1 MLLADLSFCPLLEL
15 SNQGVWGM
23 SKPRIAIVTGGG
35 SGLGRALC
43 FELSLEGHFVVVTD
57 LDLESARQVV
67 AELEEVNGQ
76 GEALELDVSSQ
87 EQVEHVVHD
96 VVRRHGRLDYMFN
109 NAGFVIAGDTIEMTS
124 DQWRKIIAVN
134 LEGVIWGTMAAYRI
148 MAKQRFGHIVNTAS
162 CAGLSPLP
170 LSTPYSMTKHAVVG
184 LTRSMRPEAD
194 WHGVK
199 LSVACRLHCYK
210 TVRQWSG
217 AGEDVVQNNHCP
229 GATTRD
235 FSRESRKIDDD
246 RSATESCHHRFS
258 FARQG
263 NLLDSVFS
271 ALVRSNHGEKSRHRF
286 SSETRAGRTGLCRQ
300 RHQPRPGRSAM
311 KQQRQA
317 CSRGC

>member
-109 NAGFVIAGDTIEMTS
+109 NAGFAIAGDTIEMTS

-199 LSVACRLHCYK
+199 LSVACPGFIATKLFDNGVGLGKMSLKTTTALGQRLAISPERAAK
-210 TVRQWSG
+210 LMMIGVRRNLAIIAFPLHGKAMYWIQCSAHWFCQIL
-217 AGEDVVQNNHCP
+217 AKKAV
-229 GATTRD
+229 TD
-235 FSRESRKIDDD
+235 FHRKREQAEQD
-246 RSATESCHHRFS
+246 SAAKDT
-258 FARQG
+258 
-263 NLLDSVFS
+263 
-271 ALVRSNHGEKSRHRF
+271 NHGRD
-286 SSETRAGRTGLCRQ
+286 GL
-300 RHQPRPGRSAM
+300 P
-311 KQQRQA
+311 
-317 CSRGC
+317 